1 MLKVGMYK
9 KALVV
14 GFEMFNRLTFE
25 HFQSMNLL
33 SQANEYQPF
42 INPTGIVLG
51 EGVGCVAL
59 STEKNE
65 SFPCEIFGITT
76 ITDNENL
83 TNSSET
89 ALRQLLTNCLT
100 KTNLK
105 IENIQ
110 GVKVHGVGGN
120 SDEMEQ
126 SVLQE
131 LFPNTE
137 TILVK
142 PYMGHT
148 LGASGALETAF
159 LIEHLQKTD
168 VKCGHFLNYFLGF
181 GGSNIAWILKVGE

>member
-1 MLKVGMYK
+1 MCI
-9 KALVV
+9 
-14 GFEMFNRLTFE
+14 RDR
-25 HFQSMNLL
+25 
-33 SQANEYQPF
+33 PF
-42 INPTGIVLG
+42 INRTGFVLG

-59 STEKNE
+59 STEKNK
-65 SFPCEIFGITT
+65 SLPCEIFGITT

-83 TNSSET
+83 TNSSEK
-89 ALRQLLTNCLT
+89 ALRQLLTDCLT

-105 IENIQ
+105 IKNIQ
-110 GVKVHGVGGN
+110 AIKAHGVGGN

-126 SVLQE
+126 SILQE
-131 LFPNTE
+131 RFPNTE

-168 VKCGHFLNYFLGF
+168 VKRGHFLNYFLGF

>member
-1 MLKVGMYK
+1 
-9 KALVV
+9 
-14 GFEMFNRLTFE
+14 MFNRLTFE

-65 SFPCEIFGITT
+65 SFLCEIFGITT

-83 TNSSET
+83 TNSSKT
-89 ALRQLLTNCLT
+89 VLHQLLTNCLT

-110 GVKVHGVGGN
+110 GIKVHGVGGN

-142 PYMGHT
+142 PDMGHT
-148 LGASGALETAF
+148 LGACGALETAF

-168 VKCGHFLNYFLGF
+168 IKCGHFLNYFF
-181 GGSNIAWILKVGE
+181 RFWR

>member
-1 MLKVGMYK
+1 MCRII
-9 KALVV
+9 
-14 GFEMFNRLTFE
+14 NR
-25 HFQSMNLL
+25 
-33 SQANEYQPF
+33 
-42 INPTGIVLG
+42 
-51 EGVGCVAL
+51 
-59 STEKNE
+59 KNE
-65 SFPCEIFGITT
+65 SFPCEILGITT

-131 LFPNTE
+131 CFPNTE